1 MEEEATEE
9 AVTATEEGVTATE
22 EATEEAVS
30 TVTLSAVI
38 EAVII
43 SHIMALAGTIL
54 LDDALLPTAAMV
66 GLAAMLPGVALG
78 AIAISPT
85 QVQAAALPVADSRR
99 GAGWPTASLLVNI
112 FMASAISVEPAS
124 TETLSVTDRV
134 GTAGV
139 AVSGGR
145 VGTTGAQGG
154 EVGPGRYSGH
164 SSSATSSPSHSGR
177 MLTTIRSGP
186 SARISFSPAFS
197 RLGRITGSAIGMV
210 PITTGT
216 GGSRISTPVDILVP
230 ATITVAPTMSRS
242 L

>member
-1 MEEEATEE
+1 MRQ
-9 AVTATEEGVTATE
+9 
-22 EATEEAVS
+22 
-30 TVTLSAVI
+30 LF
-38 EAVII
+38 
-43 SHIMALAGTIL
+43 ALYF
-54 LDDALLPTAAMV
+54 LPTIIINLGYVFAFLFQFVLAHALTVDEV
-66 GLAAMLPGVALG
+66 GAFSALF
-78 AIAISPT
+78 S
-85 QVQAAALPVADSRR
+85 
-99 GAGWPTASLLVNI
+99 LVNI

-145 VGTTGAQGG
+145 VGTTGAQAG
-154 EVGPGRYSGH
+154 EVGPGQYSGH

-186 SARISFSPAFS
+186 SAPISFSPAFS